1 MTRTARNSRRLTKDK
16 SQNDYHGCLVP
27 PAEMFDRIL
36 PGRLVID
43 AHLPFE
49 ERVERALRHIE
60 LTRFTEDEH
69 ERLWELIVM
78 RITSDKREEP

>member
-1 MTRTARNSRRLTKDK
+1 MPRE
-16 SQNDYHGCLVP
+16 QNDRLGGLVP

-49 ERVERALRHIE
+49 ERVERALHHIE
-60 LTRFTEDEH
+60 ATRFTEDEH
-69 ERLWELIVM
+69 ERMRELIVM